1 MRYYYTSD
9 PFNGLFD
16 DLFGSWSDSGR
27 RFPPVDLYETDKAYV
42 IEMEVAGYGE
52 DEVRLHVDRH
62 VLEISSE
69 GVKEA
74 EDRSYLTH
82 EIHTPAFIPKKAE
95 AQARRIEVKIAS
107 PAEGE
112 KA

>member
-52 DEVRLHVDRH
+52 DDV
-62 VLEISSE
+62 STSW
-69 GVKEA
+69 
-74 EDRSYLTH
+74 RSR
-82 EIHTPAFIPKKAE
+82 
-95 AQARRIEVKIAS
+95 ARA
-107 PAEGE
+107 
-112 KA
+112 